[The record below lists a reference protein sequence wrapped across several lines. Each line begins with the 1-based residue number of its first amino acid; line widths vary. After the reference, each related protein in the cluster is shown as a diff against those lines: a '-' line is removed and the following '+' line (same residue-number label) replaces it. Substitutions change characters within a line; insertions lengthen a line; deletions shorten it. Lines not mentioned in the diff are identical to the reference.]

1 MRRNGRTYPAAGTGV
16 RGSGVRARAHGTRTA
31 AAPVSASVSASVLRR
46 LAVPVALLT
55 ALSGLAAVEAAADV
69 PSPAPGVP
77 ALTRATFADPP
88 ASVRPKYRWWQPL
101 AYTDDAE
108 LARELDQIEKAG
120 GGGAEVAPFSVE
132 GTGSTTPEFLKTYG
146 WGTPL
151 WARKTRTMLAEAK
164 ARGLGLDFTIGP
176 RWPATVPTVDDVNDP
191 SAQQQI
197 VFSHEFHKGGT
208 SRSGE
213 LPANFDTAP
222 PAGAERTLIAALVA
236 KCDDADC
243 ASSGAPRMLDRASVT
258 DVTSKVDAQGSLTVD
273 FPGDDTSTYALIA
286 FYQTPSGQSLSGY
299 TATGKNYALDPFSK
313 AGAKATT
320 DFYDEHILTPDV
332 RRLLAQMGESDLYE
346 DSLELGK
353 TQKWT
358 SEMVGQWTRLRGY
371 SPVEVLP
378 ALAGAGDQGI
388 TDRPFFDFGGGVG
401 ARVRTDYRQTLSDLY
416 IRNRLDVLRAW
427 AHRHHLS
434 TRAQPYGIPVD
445 VSEAAAHIDVPE
457 GESLA
462 FGQSVGAYSNVQDY
476 RVIATGAHVS
486 GRPVVSDECCAFS
499 GTVWGS
505 TAGAGADASNLQAV
519 YRGFAGGV
527 NQVVWHGFPYLSRGP
542 AGAGPQSAWPGMTY
556 GGNTSYSEA
565 WGGKGG
571 PNWADYRAINDSLAR
586 MQLVLRQGRPRFD
599 LAVYW
604 QDFGMNGT
612 GTTGSGANKLIQSS
626 SALAAA
632 GYTYEYLSPAHL
644 GREDAAY
651 SGGALFPGGSGYR
664 AVLLN
669 DQKTMPVAAAEKL
682 LRLARQGLPV
692 VIVGDVPSEVP
703 GAGDAARQDARL
715 KSVVSELLRQRRV
728 VRAVSEADAPRAL
741 RRLRV
746 TPAAVPH
753 DGSGAILD
761 VRREAGSTDYYYL
774 YNQTDT
780 ATAQKITLTGDGVP
794 YRLDTWTGK
803 ITPITDYTSGHGTVT
818 VPVRLAGNDAAVIAV
833 TPRRDGTFT
842 GHPDRPRHP
851 REHAKAVPDPVRLD
865 AWSLSVDS
873 WGPGPS
879 GLPGDTAHTALG
891 PVAVKAGKDGALPAW
906 SEITPANG
914 YPVDLEDVSGVGTYT
929 ARITLDPG
937 WKGIDAAE
945 LDLGTPVDTVRVNV
959 NGHDLP
965 PLDQADLRHV
975 QVGRYLRPGANTIT
989 VRVASTLL
997 NAVRVAP
1004 GTGASSRTPMDY
1016 GLFGRVTLTATGGD
1030 RPVLTAEA
1038 LEPELPLADGGYNRA
1053 TVLVTNASGR
1063 AANVAVAASA
1073 AEGISAEPEHR
1084 GVRVP
1089 ARGSVTVPVDLRD
1102 TGVASGTSTVEVT
1115 ARSDAGPSATASV
1128 TLRHSDDLALNPGG
1142 TPFPRVVADA
1152 GQDRYP
1158 AKLAVDGS
1166 PSTFWVSWGRAA
1178 GQGPTPADPVHY
1190 GVDFGAPVE
1199 VGSVVVGG
1207 RSNYG
1212 ARDYAVQVSS
1222 DGRTWR
1228 TVATATD
1235 TPKAGGTTTF
1245 AKVSARHVRIAV
1257 TRSWDGIVANV
1268 QMSGF
1273 SVRP

>member
-1 MRRNGRTYPAAGTGV
+1 MIR
-16 RGSGVRARAHGTRTA
+16 SKTR
-31 AAPVSASVSASVLRR
+31 L
-46 LAVPVALLT
+46 LAVPVAALMALT
-55 ALSGLAAVEAAADV
+55 GLAVVEAAADA
-69 PSPAPGVP
+69 PSFGPAVP
-77 ALTRATFADPP
+77 ALTRGTFADPP

-101 AYTDDAE
+101 AYTDDKE
-108 LARELDQIEKAG
+108 LGRELDQIKRAG

-132 GTGSTTPEFLKTYG
+132 GTGNNTPEFLKTYG

-151 WARKTRTMLAEAK
+151 WAQKTRTMLAEAK
-164 ARGLGLDFTIGP
+164 AKGLGLDFTIGP

-191 SAQQQI
+191 SAQQQV

-213 LPANFDTAP
+213 LPVNFDTAP
-222 PAGAERTLIAALVA
+222 PAGAKRTLIAALVA
-236 KCDDADC
+236 KCSDAGC
-243 ASSGAPRMLDRASVT
+243 ASSSGPRMLDRASVT
-258 DVTSKVDAQGSLTVD
+258 DVTSKVDAQGALRVD
-273 FPGDDTSTYALIA
+273 FPGDDKSTYALIA

-299 TATGKNYALDPFSK
+299 TATGTNYALDPFSE

-332 RRLLAQMGESDLYE
+332 RKLLAQLGESDLFE

-358 SEMVGQWTRLRGY
+358 SELVGQWTKRRGY

-416 IRNRLDVLRAW
+416 IRNRLDVLREW
-427 AHRHHLS
+427 GHRHHIS
-434 TRAQPYGIPVD
+434 TRIQPYGVPVD
-445 VSEAAAHIDVPE
+445 VSEAASHIDVPE

-476 RVIATGAHVS
+476 RVVATGAHMS

-499 GTVWGS
+499 GSVWGS
-505 TAGAGADASNLQAV
+505 TAGAGSDASNLQAV

-527 NQVVWHGFPYLSRGP
+527 NQVVWHGLPYLSRGP

-565 WGGKGG
+565 WGDKGG
-571 PNWADYRAINDSLAR
+571 PNWADYRAVNDNLAR
-586 MQLVLRQGRPRFD
+586 MQLVLRQGKPRFD

-612 GTTGSGANKLIQSS
+612 GTTGSGSNKLIQSS
-626 SALAAA
+626 SALASA

-644 GREDAAY
+644 KRKDASY
-651 SGGALFPGGSGYR
+651 SRGALFGDGSAYH

-692 VIVGDVPSEVP
+692 VIVGDVPSAVP

-715 KSVVSELLRQRRV
+715 KSVVSTLLRQRGV
-728 VRAVSEADAPRAL
+728 VRVASEADAPRAL
-741 RRLRV
+741 QRLHV
-746 TPAAVPH
+746 APAATPH

-761 VRREAGSTDYYYL
+761 VRRKAGSTDYYYL
-774 YNQTDT
+774 YNQTNT
-780 ATAQKITLTGDGVP
+780 ATAQKVTLTGDGVP
-794 YRLDTWTGK
+794 YKLDTWTGK
-803 ITPITDYTSGHGTVT
+803 ITPITDYTPGHGAVT
-818 VPVRLAGNDAAVIAV
+818 VPVRLAANDATVITV
-833 TPRRDGTFT
+833 TPRHDGTFT
-842 GHPDRPRHP
+842 GHPGHPGRP
-851 REHAKAVPDPVRLD
+851 REHGKTVPQAVKLD
-865 AWSLSVDS
+865 EWSLSVDS
-873 WGPGPS
+873 WGPGAS
-879 GLPGDTAHTALG
+879 GLPGDTAHKTLG
-891 PVAVKAGKDGALPAW
+891 PVTVKAGTDGALPAW
-906 SEITPANG
+906 SAITPANG
-914 YPVDLEDVSGVGTYT
+914 YPVDLKDVSGVGTYT
-929 ARITLDPG
+929 AHVTLDGG

-959 NGHDLP
+959 NGRDLP
-965 PLDQADLRHV
+965 SLNQSDPRHV

-1004 GTGASSRTPMDY
+1004 GTGAASRTPMDY
-1016 GLFGRVTLTATGGD
+1016 GLFGPATLTAAGGD

-1063 AANVAVAASA
+1063 AANVAVAAA
-1073 AEGISAEPEHR
+1073 AADGISAKPER
-1084 GVRVP
+1084 GRVRVP

-1102 TGVASGTSTVEVT
+1102 KGVASGTSTVKVT
-1115 ARSDAGPSATASV
+1115 ASSDAGPSATTAV
-1128 TLRHSDDLALNPGG
+1128 TLRHSGDLALNPGG

-1178 GQGPTPADPVHY
+1178 GQGPTPADPVRY

-1199 VGSVVVGG
+1199 FGSVVVGG
-1207 RSNYG
+1207 RSSYG
-1212 ARDYAVQVSS
+1212 PRDYGVQVSS

-1235 TPKAGGTTTF
+1235 TPKEGGTTAF
-1245 AKVSARHVRIAV
+1245 ARVSARYVRLDI
-1257 TRSWDGIVANV
+1257 TRSWDGIGANV

>member
-1 MRRNGRTYPAAGTGV
+1 MTRTRVRPAAG
-16 RGSGVRARAHGTRTA
+16 ARRR
-31 AAPVSASVSASVLRR
+31 SAR
-46 LAVPVALLT
+46 LAAVPVAALL
-55 ALSGLAAVEAAADV
+55 AASGLAVVGAAEGAESFG
-69 PSPAPGVP
+69 PTVP
-77 ALTRATFADPP
+77 ALTRGTFADPP

-101 AYTDDAE
+101 ASTDDAE
-108 LARELDQIEKAG
+108 LAAELDQIKKAG
-120 GGGAEVAPFSVE
+120 GGGAEVAPFNVE
-132 GTGSTTPEFLKTYG
+132 GTGNNTPEFLKTYG

-151 WARKTRTMLAEAK
+151 WAEKTRTMLAAAK
-164 ARGLGLDFTIGP
+164 DKGLGLDLTIGP

-197 VFSHEFHKGGT
+197 VFSYEFHKGGT

-213 LPANFDTAP
+213 LPANFNVAP
-222 PAGAERTLIAALVA
+222 PAGAKRTLVAALVA
-236 KCDDADC
+236 KCSDAGC
-243 ASSGAPRMLDRASVT
+243 GASSSAPRMLDRSSVT
-258 DVTSKVDAQGSLTVD
+258 DVTAKVDAQGGLAVD
-273 FPGDDTSTYALIA
+273 FPGDDQSTYALIA

-299 TATGKNYALDPFSK
+299 TATGTNYALDPFSE
-313 AGAKATT
+313 AGARATT
-320 DFYDEHILTPDV
+320 DFYDKNILTSDV
-332 RRLLAQMGESDLYE
+332 RKLLARIGETDLFE
-346 DSLELGK
+346 DSLELGS

-358 SEMVGQWTRLRGY
+358 SELVGQWTKLRGY
-371 SPVEVLP
+371 SPIDVLP

-388 TDRPFFDFGGGVG
+388 TDRPFFDFAGGVG

-416 IRNRLDVLRAW
+416 IRNRLDVLREW
-427 AHRHHLS
+427 AHEHHIK
-434 TRAQPYGIPVD
+434 TRIQPYGIPVD
-445 VSEAAAHIDVPE
+445 VSEAASHIDVPE

-476 RVIATGAHVS
+476 RVVATGAHLS

-505 TAGAGADASNLQAV
+505 TAGAGSDASNLQAV

-565 WGGKGG
+565 WGDKGG
-571 PNWADYRAINDSLAR
+571 PNWADYRAINDNLAR
-586 MQLVLRQGRPRFD
+586 MQLVLRQGKPRFD

-626 SALAAA
+626 SELAAA
-632 GYTYEYLSPAHL
+632 GYTYEYLSPAQL
-644 GREDAAY
+644 QRKDASY
-651 SGGALFPGGSGYR
+651 SGGALFGDGSAYH
-664 AVLLN
+664 AVLLK
-669 DQKTMPVAAAEKL
+669 DQKTMPLAAAEKL

-692 VIVGDVPSEVP
+692 VIVGDAPSAVP
-703 GAGDAARQDARL
+703 GAGDAGGQDARL
-715 KSVVSELLRQRRV
+715 TSVISQLLRQRTV
-728 VRAVSEADAPRAL
+728 VRAASEADAPGAL

-746 TPAAVPH
+746 TPAAAPR

-761 VRREAGSTDYYYL
+761 VRRQAGSTDYYYL
-774 YNQTDT
+774 YNQTNT
-780 ATAQKITLTGDGVP
+780 TTAQTVTLTGDGAP
-794 YRLDTWTGK
+794 YKLDTWTGK

-818 VPVRLAGNDAAVIAV
+818 VPVRLAANDATVIAV
-833 TPRRDGTFT
+833 TPRHDATFPGRGEPGRPGGQGT
-842 GHPDRPRHP
+842 
-851 REHAKAVPDPVRLD
+851 AAVPQPVKLNE
-865 AWSLSVDS
+865 WSLSVDS

-879 GLPGDTAHTALG
+879 GRPGDTAHKALG
-891 PVAVKAGKDGALPAW
+891 PVTVKAGENGALPAW
-906 SEITPANG
+906 SAITTANG
-914 YPVDLEDVSGVGTYT
+914 YPVDLKDVSGVGTYT
-929 ARITLDPG
+929 AHVTLDDG

-965 PLDQADLRHV
+965 PLDQSDLRHV
-975 QVGRYLRPGANTIT
+975 QVGRYLRPGDNTIT

-1004 GTGASSRTPMDY
+1004 GTGASSRAPMDY
-1016 GLFGRVTLTATGGD
+1016 GLFGPLTLTATGGD

-1038 LEPELPLADGGYNRA
+1038 LEPELPLADGGHNRA

-1063 AANVAVAASA
+1063 AANVTVAASA
-1073 AEGISAEPEHR
+1073 AGGITATPRQAE
-1084 GVRVP
+1084 VAVP
-1089 ARGSVTVPVDLRD
+1089 AGGSVTVPVDVRD
-1102 TGVASGTSTVEVT
+1102 QGVDSGTSTLKVT
-1115 ARSDAGPSATASV
+1115 ARSDAGPSAETAV
-1128 TLRHSDDLALNPGG
+1128 TLRHSGDLALNPGG
-1142 TPFPRVVADA
+1142 APFPRVIADA
-1152 GQDRYP
+1152 SQDRYP

-1166 PSTFWVSWGRAA
+1166 ASTFWVSWGRAA
-1178 GQGPTPADPVHY
+1178 GQGPTAEDPVRF
-1190 GVDFGAPVE
+1190 GLDFGAPVRF
-1199 VGSVVVGG
+1199 GSVVVGG
-1207 RSNYG
+1207 RSSYG
-1212 ARDYAVQVSS
+1212 ARDYAVQVSE

-1245 AKVSARHVRIAV
+1245 DKVSARYVRIEV
-1257 TRSWDGIVANV
+1257 SRSWDSINANV

>member
-1 MRRNGRTYPAAGTGV
+1 MIR
-16 RGSGVRARAHGTRTA
+16 SKTR
-31 AAPVSASVSASVLRR
+31 L
-46 LAVPVALLT
+46 LAVPAAALL
-55 ALSGLAAVEAAADV
+55 ALTGLAAAGAAETAP
-69 PSPAPGVP
+69 PSGPDVP
-77 ALTRATFADPP
+77 ALTRGTFADPP

-101 AYTDDAE
+101 AHTDDAE
-108 LARELDQIEKAG
+108 LAAELEQIRKAG

-132 GTGSTTPEFLKTYG
+132 GAGNNSPEFLKTYG

-151 WARKTRTMLAEAK
+151 WARKTRTMLAAAQEK
-164 ARGLGLDFTIGP
+164 GLGLDFTIGP
-176 RWPATVPTVDDVNDP
+176 RWPATVPTVNDVNDP
-191 SAQQQI
+191 SAQQQV

-213 LPANFDTAP
+213 LPTNFNVAP
-222 PAGAERTLIAALVA
+222 PAGAKRTLIAALVA
-236 KCDDADC
+236 KCSDADC
-243 ASSGAPRMLDRASVT
+243 ASSGAPRMLDRDGVT
-258 DVTSKVDAQGSLTVD
+258 DVTSKVDAQGGLTVD
-273 FPGDDTSTYALIA
+273 FPGDGESTYALIA

-299 TATGKNYALDPFSK
+299 TATGANYALDPFSQ

-332 RRLLAQMGESDLYE
+332 RRLLAQMGESDLFE
-346 DSLELGK
+346 DSLELGT

-358 SEMVGQWTRLRGY
+358 SELVGQWTKLRGY

-416 IRNRLDVLRAW
+416 IRNRLDVLREW
-427 AHRHHLS
+427 AHKHRIS
-434 TRAQPYGIPVD
+434 TRIQPYGIPVD
-445 VSEAAAHIDVPE
+445 VSEAASHVDVPE

-476 RVIATGAHVS
+476 RVVATGAHVS

-499 GTVWGS
+499 GSVWGS
-505 TAGAGADASNLQAV
+505 TAGAGSDASNLQAV

-542 AGAGPQSAWPGMTY
+542 QGAGPQSVWPGMTY

-565 WGGKGG
+565 FGDKGG
-571 PNWADYRAINDSLAR
+571 PNWADYRAVNDNLAR
-586 MQLVLRQGRPRFD
+586 MQLVLRQGKPRFD

-612 GTTGSGANKLIQSS
+612 GTTGSGSNKLIQSS
-626 SALAAA
+626 SALASA
-632 GYTYEYLSPAHL
+632 GYTYEYLSPAL
-644 GREDAAY
+644 LRRKDAAY
-651 SGGALFPGGSGYR
+651 SRGALFGDRSAYH

-669 DQKTMPVAAAEKL
+669 DQKTMPVDAAEKL

-692 VIVGDVPSEVP
+692 VIVGDVPSAVP
-703 GAGDAARQDARL
+703 GHGDAARQDARL
-715 KSVVSELLRQRRV
+715 KSVVSELLRQRGV
-728 VRAVSEADAPRAL
+728 VRVASEVDAPDAL
-741 RRLRV
+741 RRLNV
-746 TPAAVPH
+746 APAAVPH

-761 VRREAGSTDYYYL
+761 VRRQDGPTNYYYL
-774 YNQTDT
+774 YNQTNT
-780 ATAQKITLTGDGVP
+780 ANAQNITLTGDGVP
-794 YRLDTWTGK
+794 YRLDTWTGE
-803 ITPITDYTSGHGTVT
+803 ITPIREYTSGRGTVT
-818 VPVRLAGNDAAVIAV
+818 VPVRLAANDATVIAV
-833 TPRRDGTFT
+833 TPRHDGTFT
-842 GHPDRPRHP
+842 GRPNGTGKPGERGT
-851 REHAKAVPDPVRLD
+851 AAVPQPVKLD
-865 AWSLSVDS
+865 EWSLAVDA

-879 GLPGDTAHTALG
+879 GKPGDTAHKALG
-891 PVAVKAGKDGALPAW
+891 PVTVKAGADGALPAW
-906 SEITPANG
+906 SAITPANG
-914 YPVDLEDVSGVGTYT
+914 YPVDLADVSGVGTYT
-929 ARITLDPG
+929 ANVTLDGG
-937 WKGIDAAE
+937 WKGIDRAR

-975 QVGRYLRPGANTIT
+975 EVGRYLRPGANTIT

-997 NAVRVAP
+997 NAVRTAP
-1004 GTGASSRTPMDY
+1004 GTGASSRAPMDY
-1016 GLFGRVTLTATGGD
+1016 GLFGPAVLTPAGGD
-1030 RPVLTAEA
+1030 RPVLAVEA

-1063 AANVAVAASA
+1063 AANVTVAASA
-1073 AEGISAEPEHR
+1073 AEGVGAEPER
-1084 GVRVP
+1084 DRVTVP
-1089 ARGSVTVPVDLRD
+1089 AGGSVTVPVGLRGKG
-1102 TGVASGTSTVEVT
+1102 TASGTSTLKVT
-1115 ARSDAGPSATASV
+1115 ARSDAGPSAAAEV
-1128 TLRHSDDLALNPGG
+1128 TLRHSGDLALNPGG

-1166 PSTFWVSWGRAA
+1166 ASTFWVSWGRAA
-1178 GQGPTPADPVHY
+1178 GQGPTPADPVRY

-1199 VGSVVVGG
+1199 FGSVVVGG

-1212 ARDYAVQVSS
+1212 PRDYGVQVSS

-1228 TVATATD
+1228 TVATAAD
-1235 TPKAGGTTTF
+1235 TPKAGGTTAF
-1245 AKVSARHVRIAV
+1245 PKVSARYVRLDI
-1257 TRSWDGIVANV
+1257 TRSWDGIGANV

>member
-1 MRRNGRTYPAAGTGV
+1 MTR
-16 RGSGVRARAHGTRTA
+16 SKAR
-31 AAPVSASVSASVLRR
+31 L
-46 LAVPVALLT
+46 LAVPAAALV
-55 ALSGLAAVEAAADV
+55 ALSGLAVAGAAEAAP
-69 PSPAPGVP
+69 PSGPDVP

-101 AYTDDAE
+101 AHTDDKELAAE
-108 LARELDQIEKAG
+108 LEQIRKAG

-132 GTGSTTPEFLKTYG
+132 GAGNNSPEFLKTYG

-151 WARKTRTMLAEAK
+151 WAQKTRTMLAAAK
-164 ARGLGLDFTIGP
+164 ANGLGLDFTIGP
-176 RWPATVPTVDDVNDP
+176 RWPATVPTVNDVNDP
-191 SAQQQI
+191 SAQQQV

-208 SRSGE
+208 SRSGA
-213 LPANFDTAP
+213 LPANFNVAP
-222 PAGAERTLIAALVA
+222 PAGAKKTLIAALVA
-236 KCDDADC
+236 KCSDAGC
-243 ASSGAPRMLDRASVT
+243 ATSSGPRMLDRAGVT
-258 DVTSKVDAQGSLTVD
+258 DVTSKVDAQGGLAVD
-273 FPGDDTSTYALIA
+273 FPGDDGSTYALIA

-299 TATGKNYALDPFSK
+299 TATGTNYALDPFSK

-332 RRLLAQMGESDLYE
+332 RKLLAQMGESDLFE
-346 DSLELGK
+346 DSLELGT

-358 SEMVGQWTRLRGY
+358 SELVDQWTKLRGY
-371 SPVEVLP
+371 SPVEALP

-416 IRNRLDVLRAW
+416 IRNRLDVLREW
-427 AHRHHLS
+427 AHKHHIS
-434 TRAQPYGIPVD
+434 TRIQPYGIPVD
-445 VSEAAAHIDVPE
+445 VAEAASHVDVPE

-476 RVIATGAHVS
+476 RVVATGAHVS

-499 GTVWGS
+499 GSVWGS
-505 TAGAGADASNLQAV
+505 TAGAGSDASNLQAV

-565 WGGKGG
+565 FGDKGG
-571 PNWADYRAINDSLAR
+571 PNWADYRAVNDSLAR
-586 MQLVLRQGRPRFD
+586 MQLVLRQGKPRFD

-612 GTTGSGANKLIQSS
+612 GTTGSGSNKLIQSS
-626 SALAAA
+626 SALASA
-632 GYTYEYLSPAHL
+632 GYTYEYLSPAL
-644 GREDAAY
+644 LRRKDA
-651 SGGALFPGGSGYR
+651 SFSRGALFGDRSAYH

-669 DQKTMPVAAAEKL
+669 DQKTMPVDAAEKL

-692 VIVGDVPSEVP
+692 VVVGDVPSTVP
-703 GAGDAARQDARL
+703 GNGDTARQDARL
-715 KSVVSELLRQRRV
+715 KSVVSELLRQRGV
-728 VRAVSEADAPRAL
+728 VRAASEADAPDAL
-741 RRLRV
+741 RRLNV
-746 TPAAVPH
+746 TPAATPH

-761 VRREAGSTDYYYL
+761 VRRQAGSTDYYYL
-774 YNQTDT
+774 YNQTNT
-780 ATAQKITLTGDGVP
+780 ATAQKVTLTGDGVP

-803 ITPITDYTSGHGTVT
+803 ITPIADYTSGHGTVT
-818 VPVRLAGNDAAVIAV
+818 VPVRLAGNDATVIAV
-833 TPRRDGTFT
+833 TPRHDAAFT
-842 GHPDRPRHP
+842 GRPSTP
-851 REHAKAVPDPVRLD
+851 RPPGGQSTAAVPQPVKLD
-865 AWSLSVDS
+865 EWSLSVDS

-879 GLPGDTAHTALG
+879 GRPGDTAHKALG
-891 PVAVKAGKDGALPAW
+891 PVTVKAGADGVLPSW
-906 SEITPANG
+906 SAITTANG
-914 YPVDLEDVSGVGTYT
+914 YPVDLADVSGVGTYT
-929 ARITLDPG
+929 ARVTLDDG
-937 WKGIDAAE
+937 WKGIDRAA

-965 PLDQADLRHV
+965 PLNQADLRHV
-975 QVGRYLRPGANTIT
+975 QVGRYLRPGDNTIT

-997 NAVRVAP
+997 NAVRAAP
-1004 GTGASSRTPMDY
+1004 GTGASSRAPMDY
-1016 GLFGRVTLTATGGD
+1016 GLFGPAVLTPSGGD
-1030 RPVLTAEA
+1030 RPVLTVEA

-1063 AANVAVAASA
+1063 AADVTVAASA
-1073 AEGISAEPEHR
+1073 AEGISAEPER
-1084 GVRVP
+1084 GRVTVP
-1089 ARGSVTVPVDLRD
+1089 AGGSVTVPVGLRD
-1102 TGVASGTSTVEVT
+1102 RGVASGASTLKVT
-1115 ARSDAGPSATASV
+1115 ARSDAGPSAATAV
-1128 TLRHSDDLALNPGG
+1128 TLRHSGDLALNPGG
-1142 TPFPRVVADA
+1142 APFPRVVADA

-1178 GQGPTPADPVHY
+1178 GQGPTPADPVRY

-1199 VGSVVVGG
+1199 FGSVVVGG
-1207 RSNYG
+1207 RSSYG
-1212 ARDYAVQVSS
+1212 PRDYGVQVSS
-1222 DGRTWR
+1222 DGRNWR

-1235 TPKAGGTTTF
+1235 TPKEGGTTAF
-1245 AKVSARHVRIAV
+1245 AKVSARYVRLDI
-1257 TRSWDGIVANV
+1257 TRSWDGIGANV

>member
-1 MRRNGRTYPAAGTGV
+1 MIRT
-16 RGSGVRARAHGTRTA
+16 RFRS
-31 AAPVSASVSASVLRR
+31 
-46 LAVPVALLT
+46 LAVPVAALLV
-55 ALSGLAAVEAAADV
+55 LSGLAVVEAAAAT
-69 PSPAPGVP
+69 PAFGPAVP

-132 GTGSTTPEFLKTYG
+132 GTGNNTPEFLKTYG

-151 WARKTRTMLAEAK
+151 WARKTRTMLAAAK

-208 SRSGE
+208 SRSGA
-213 LPANFDTAP
+213 LPSNFDTAP
-222 PAGAERTLIAALVA
+222 PEGAERTLIAALVA
-236 KCDDADC
+236 KCDDAGC
-243 ASSGAPRMLDRASVT
+243 ASAGAPRMLDRASVT
-258 DVTSKVDAQGSLTVD
+258 DVTSKVDAQGALTVD

-286 FYQTPSGQSLSGY
+286 FYRTPSGQSLSGY
-299 TATGKNYALDPFSK
+299 TATGRNYALDPFSE

-320 DFYDEHILTPDV
+320 DFYDKNILTPDV
-332 RRLLAQMGESDLYE
+332 RKLLAQMGESDLYE

-358 SEMVGQWTRLRGY
+358 PEMVGQWSKLRGY

-388 TDRPFFDFGGGVG
+388 TDRPFFDFGGGLG

-416 IRNRLDVLRAW
+416 IRNRLDVLREW

-445 VSEAAAHIDVPE
+445 VSEAASHIDVPE

-462 FGQSVGAYSNVQDY
+462 FGQSVAAYGNVQDY

-486 GRPVVSDECCAFS
+486 GQPVVSDECCAFS
-499 GTVWGS
+499 GSVWGS
-505 TAGAGADASNLQAV
+505 TAGAGSDTSNLEAV

-542 AGAGPQSAWPGMTY
+542 AGAGPQSTWPGMTY

-565 WGGKGG
+565 FGDKGG
-571 PNWADYRAINDSLAR
+571 PNWADYRAVNDNLAR

-612 GTTGSGANKLIQSS
+612 GTTGSGAGKLIQSS

-644 GREDAAY
+644 KRKDASY
-651 SGGALFPGGSGYR
+651 SHGALFGDGSAYH
-664 AVLLN
+664 AVLLK
-669 DQKTMPVAAAEKL
+669 DQKTMPVDAAEKL

-692 VIVGDVPSEVP
+692 VIVGDVPSAVP
-703 GAGDAARQDARL
+703 GADDAARRDARL
-715 KSVVSELLRQRRV
+715 KSVVSELVRQRRV
-728 VRAVSEADAPRAL
+728 VRVASEADAPGAL
-741 RRLRV
+741 RRLDV
-746 TPAAVPH
+746 TPAATPH

-774 YNQTDT
+774 YNQTNT
-780 ATAQKITLTGDGVP
+780 ATAQKVTLTGDGVP
-794 YRLDTWTGK
+794 YRLDTWTGE

-818 VPVRLAGNDAAVIAV
+818 VPVRLAGNDATVIAV
-833 TPRRDGTFT
+833 TPRHDSTFT
-842 GHPDRPRHP
+842 GHPGHGGDPGHPGRPQGH
-851 REHAKAVPDPVRLD
+851 EKAAPQPVKLD
-865 AWSLSVDS
+865 EWSLSVDS

-879 GLPGDTAHTALG
+879 GLPGDTAHRTLG
-891 PVAVKAGKDGALPAW
+891 PVTVKAGESGALPAW
-906 SEITPANG
+906 SAITPDNG
-914 YPVDLEDVSGVGTYT
+914 YAVDLKDVSGVGAYT
-929 ARITLDPG
+929 AHVTLDQG
-937 WKGIDAAE
+937 WKGIDKAA

-965 PLDQADLRHV
+965 PLNQADLRHV
-975 QVGRYLRPGANTIT
+975 QVGRYLRPGDNTIT

-1004 GTGASSRTPMDY
+1004 GTGASSRQPMDY
-1016 GLFGRVTLTATGGD
+1016 GLFGPVTLTATGGD
-1030 RPVLTAEA
+1030 RPVLAAEA
-1038 LEPELPLADGGYNRA
+1038 LERELPLADGGYNRA
-1053 TVLVTNASGR
+1053 TVLVTNASDR
-1063 AANVAVAASA
+1063 TAHVTVAASA
-1073 AEGISAEPEHR
+1073 ADGISAEPEHR
-1084 GVRVP
+1084 RVRVP
-1089 ARGSVTVPVDLRD
+1089 ARGSVTVPVGLRD
-1102 TGVASGTSTVEVT
+1102 KGVASGTSTLKVT
-1115 ARSDAGPSATASV
+1115 ARSDAGPSAATQV
-1128 TLRHSDDLALNPGG
+1128 TLRHSGDLALNPGG

-1158 AKLAVDGS
+1158 AELAVDGS
-1166 PSTFWVSWGRAA
+1166 SSTFWVSWGRAA
-1178 GQGPTPADPVHY
+1178 GQGPTVADPVHY

-1199 VGSVVVGG
+1199 FGSVVVGG

-1228 TVATATD
+1228 TVATAAD

-1245 AKVSARHVRIAV
+1245 AKVSARYVRIAV
-1257 TRSWDGIVANV
+1257 TRSWDGIHANV

>member
-1 MRRNGRTYPAAGTGV
+1 MTR
-16 RGSGVRARAHGTRTA
+16 SKAR
-31 AAPVSASVSASVLRR
+31 L
-46 LAVPVALLT
+46 LAVPAAALV
-55 ALSGLAAVEAAADV
+55 ALSGLAVAGAAEAAP
-69 PSPAPGVP
+69 PSGPGVP

-101 AYTDDAE
+101 AHTDDRELAAE
-108 LARELDQIEKAG
+108 LEQIRKAG

-132 GTGSTTPEFLKTYG
+132 GAGNNSPEFLKTYG

-151 WARKTRTMLAEAK
+151 WAQKTRTMLAAAK
-164 ARGLGLDFTIGP
+164 ANGLGLDFTIGP
-176 RWPATVPTVDDVNDP
+176 RWPATVPTVNDVNDP
-191 SAQQQI
+191 SAQQQV

-208 SRSGE
+208 GRSGA
-213 LPANFDTAP
+213 LPVNFNVAP
-222 PAGAERTLIAALVA
+222 PAGAKKTLIAALVA
-236 KCDDADC
+236 KCADAGC
-243 ASSGAPRMLDRASVT
+243 ASSSGPRMLDRASVT
-258 DVTSKVDAQGSLTVD
+258 DVTSKVDAQGGLAVD
-273 FPGDDTSTYALIA
+273 FPGDGESTYALIA

-299 TATGKNYALDPFSK
+299 TATGTNYALDPFSK

-332 RRLLAQMGESDLYE
+332 RKLLAQMGESDLFE
-346 DSLELGK
+346 DSLELGT

-358 SEMVGQWTRLRGY
+358 SELVGQWTKLRGY

-388 TDRPFFDFGGGVG
+388 TDRPFFDFGGGAG

-416 IRNRLDVLRAW
+416 IRNRLDVLREW
-427 AHRHHLS
+427 AHKHHIS
-434 TRAQPYGIPVD
+434 TRIQPYGIPVD
-445 VSEAAAHIDVPE
+445 VPEAASHVDVPE

-476 RVIATGAHVS
+476 RVVATGAHVS

-499 GTVWGS
+499 GSVWGS
-505 TAGAGADASNLQAV
+505 TAGAGTDASNLQAV

-565 WGGKGG
+565 FGDKGG
-571 PNWADYRAINDSLAR
+571 PNWADYRAVNDSLAR
-586 MQLVLRQGRPRFD
+586 MQLVLRQGKPRFD

-612 GTTGSGANKLIQSS
+612 GTTGSGSNKLIQSS
-626 SALAAA
+626 SALASS
-632 GYTYEYLSPAHL
+632 GYTYEYLSPGL
-644 GREDAAY
+644 LRRKDA
-651 SGGALFPGGSGYR
+651 SFSRGALFGDRSAYH

-669 DQKTMPVAAAEKL
+669 DQKTMPVDAAEKL

-692 VIVGDVPSEVP
+692 VIVGDVPSTVP
-703 GAGDAARQDARL
+703 GNGDTARQDARL
-715 KSVVSELLRQRRV
+715 KSAVSELLKQRGV
-728 VRAVSEADAPRAL
+728 VRVASEADAPDAL
-741 RRLRV
+741 RRLNV
-746 TPAAVPH
+746 TPAATPH

-761 VRREAGSTDYYYL
+761 VRRQAGSTDYYYL
-774 YNQTDT
+774 YNQTNT
-780 ATAQKITLTGDGVP
+780 ATAQKVTLTGDGVP

-803 ITPITDYTSGHGTVT
+803 ITPISGYTSGHGTVT
-818 VPVRLAGNDAAVIAV
+818 VPVRLAANDATVIAV
-833 TPRRDGTFT
+833 TPRHDATFT
-842 GHPDRPRHP
+842 GRPQTARP
-851 REHAKAVPDPVRLD
+851 PGGQSTAAVPPPVKLD
-865 AWSLSVDS
+865 EWSLSVDS

-879 GLPGDTAHTALG
+879 GRPGDTAHTTLG
-891 PVAVKAGKDGALPAW
+891 PVTVKAGEGGALPAW
-906 SEITPANG
+906 SAITKANG
-914 YPVDLEDVSGVGTYT
+914 YPVDLADVSGVGTYT
-929 ARITLDPG
+929 ANVALDGG
-937 WKGIDAAE
+937 WKGIDSAA

-965 PLDQADLRHV
+965 PLNQADLRHV
-975 QVGRYLRPGANTIT
+975 QVGRYLRPGNNTIT

-997 NAVRVAP
+997 NAVRAAP
-1004 GTGASSRTPMDY
+1004 GTGASSRAPMDY
-1016 GLFGRVTLTATGGD
+1016 GLFGPAVLTPSGGD

-1053 TVLVTNASGR
+1053 NVLVTNASGR
-1063 AANVAVAASA
+1063 AANVTVTASA
-1073 AEGISAEPEHR
+1073 AEGISAEPER
-1084 GVRVP
+1084 GRVAVP
-1089 ARGSVTVPVDLRD
+1089 AGGSVTVPVGLRGK
-1102 TGVASGTSTVEVT
+1102 GVASGASTLKVT
-1115 ARSDAGPSATASV
+1115 ARSDAGPSAVTAV
-1128 TLRHSDDLALNPGG
+1128 TLRHSGDLALNPGG

-1178 GQGPTPADPVHY
+1178 GQGPTPADPVRY

-1199 VGSVVVGG
+1199 FGSVVVGG

-1212 ARDYAVQVSS
+1212 PRDYGVQVSS
-1222 DGRTWR
+1222 DGRNWR

-1235 TPKAGGTTTF
+1235 TPKEGGTTAF
-1245 AKVSARHVRIAV
+1245 AKVSARYVRLDI
-1257 TRSWDGIVANV
+1257 TRSWDGIGANV

>member
-1 MRRNGRTYPAAGTGV
+1 MIRSKTRLLAAPAA
-16 RGSGVRARAHGTRTA
+16 AI
-31 AAPVSASVSASVLRR
+31 
-46 LAVPVALLT
+46 VALP
-55 ALSGLAAVEAAADV
+55 GLAAVDAVAGAPPSGPAV
-69 PSPAPGVP
+69 PV
-77 ALTRATFADPP
+77 LTRGTFANPP

-101 AYTDDAE
+101 AYTDDGE
-108 LARELDQIEKAG
+108 LGRELDQIEKAG
-120 GGGAEVAPFSVE
+120 GGGAEVAPFNVE
-132 GTGSTTPEFLKTYG
+132 GTGNNTPEFLKTYG

-151 WARKTRTMLAEAK
+151 WARKTRTMLAQAK
-164 ARGLGLDFTIGP
+164 SKGLGLDFTIGP
-176 RWPATVPTVDDVNDP
+176 RWPAIVPTVDDVNDP

-213 LPANFDTAP
+213 LPTNFNVAP
-222 PAGAERTLIAALVA
+222 PAGAKRTLIAALVA

-243 ASSGAPRMLDRASVT
+243 ASSSAPRMLDRASVT
-258 DVTSKVDAQGSLTVD
+258 DVTPKVDAQGALAVD
-273 FPGDDTSTYALIA
+273 FPGDATSTYALIA

-299 TATGKNYALDPFSK
+299 TATGTNYALDPFSK
-313 AGAKATT
+313 AGARATT

-332 RRLLAQMGESDLYE
+332 RKLLAQMGESDLFE
-346 DSLELGK
+346 DSLELGS

-358 SEMVGQWTRLRGY
+358 SELVGQWTKLRGY
-371 SPVEVLP
+371 DPVEVLP

-388 TDRPFFDFGGGVG
+388 TDRPFFDFGGGAG

-416 IRNRLDVLRAW
+416 IRNRLDVLRTW
-427 AHRHHLS
+427 AHKHHIS
-434 TRAQPYGIPVD
+434 TRIQPYGIPVD
-445 VSEAAAHIDVPE
+445 VAEAASHVDVPE

-476 RVIATGAHVS
+476 RVVATGAHVS

-499 GTVWGS
+499 GSVWGS
-505 TAGAGADASNLQAV
+505 TAGAGSDASNLQAV

-527 NQVVWHGFPYLSRGP
+527 NQIVWHGFPYLSRGP

-565 WGGKGG
+565 WGDKGG
-571 PNWADYRAINDSLAR
+571 PNWADHRSVNDHLAR
-586 MQLVLRQGRPRFD
+586 MQLVLRQGKPRFD

-612 GTTGSGANKLIQSS
+612 GTTGSGSNKLIQSS
-626 SALAAA
+626 SALASA
-632 GYTYEYLSPAHL
+632 GYTYEYLSPAL
-644 GREDAAY
+644 LQRKDATYAR
-651 SGGALFPGGSGYR
+651 GTLFGDRSAYR

-692 VIVGDVPSEVP
+692 VIVGDVPSTVP
-703 GAGDAARQDARL
+703 GNGDAARQDARL
-715 KSVVSELLRQRRV
+715 KSVVSELLRQRGV
-728 VRAVSEADAPRAL
+728 VRAASEADAPDAL
-741 RRLRV
+741 RRLTV
-746 TPAAVPH
+746 TPAATPH
-753 DGSGAILD
+753 DGSGALLD
-761 VRREAGSTDYYYL
+761 VRRQAGSTDYYYL
-774 YNQTDT
+774 YNQTNT
-780 ATAQKITLTGDGVP
+780 TTAQKVTLTGQGVP

-818 VPVRLAGNDAAVIAV
+818 VPVRLAGNDATVIAV
-833 TPRRDGTFT
+833 TPRRDATFT
-842 GHPDRPRHP
+842 GHPRDPRPGGQGT
-851 REHAKAVPDPVRLD
+851 AAVPRPLRLD
-865 AWSLSVDS
+865 EWSLSVDA

-879 GLPGDTAHTALG
+879 GRPGDTAHKALG
-891 PVAVKAGKDGALPAW
+891 PVTVKAGADGALPSW
-906 SEITPANG
+906 SAITAANG
-914 YPVDLEDVSGVGTYT
+914 HPVDLKDVSGVGTYT
-929 ARITLDPG
+929 ARVTLDPG
-937 WKGIDAAE
+937 WKGVDKAE

-965 PLDQADLRHV
+965 PLNQADLRHV
-975 QVGRYLRPGANTIT
+975 HVGRHLRPGANTIT

-997 NAVRVAP
+997 NAVRAAP
-1004 GTGASSRTPMDY
+1004 GTGAASRTPMDY
-1016 GLFGRVTLTATGGD
+1016 GLFGPVTLTPAGGD

-1053 TVLVTNASGR
+1053 TVLVTNASAR
-1063 AANVAVAASA
+1063 PANVTVTASA
-1073 AEGISAEPEHR
+1073 AAGISAEPER
-1084 GVRVP
+1084 GRVTVP
-1089 ARGSVTVPVDLRD
+1089 AGGSVTVPVGLRD
-1102 TGVASGTSTVEVT
+1102 KGVASGTSTLKVT
-1115 ARSDAGPSATASV
+1115 ARSDAGPSAATAV
-1128 TLRHSDDLALNPGG
+1128 TLRHSGDLALNPGG
-1142 TPFPRVVADA
+1142 APFPRVVADA

-1158 AKLAVDGS
+1158 ANLAVDGS

-1178 GQGPTPADPVHY
+1178 GQGPTPADPVRY

-1212 ARDYAVQVSS
+1212 PRDYGIQVSS

-1235 TPKAGGTTTF
+1235 TPKEGGTTAF
-1245 AKVSARHVRIAV
+1245 PKVSARYVRLDI
-1257 TRSWDGIVANV
+1257 TRSWDGIRANV

-1273 SVRP
+1273 GVRP